1 MSKYHIVIFGIVVFV
16 ALYFLNWKYQWM
28 NNFNTLVFNDYKTTI
43 YSQKI
48 ELAMGEAQD
57 FTFDIDVDVDGGY
70 RFVIQLTY
78 TDSTKDY
85 AELANRKTIRNILAN
100 LTIVDE
106 RGESLVKNNIESFD
120 LIYSDENIYSYNIA
134 SAPLKKGKYSVF
146 LSLNKKSEFSDNLKG
161 IFITVDRR
169 PKA

>member
-1 MSKYHIVIFGIVVFV
+1 MSKYYIVLFGIVVFV

-28 NNFNTLVFNDYKTTI
+28 KNFNTLVFNDYKTTI

-48 ELAMGEAQD
+48 QLGIGETQD
-57 FTFDIDVDVDGGY
+57 FTFDIDVDVDGSY
-70 RFVIQLTY
+70 RFVIQLIY
-78 TDSTKDY
+78 TESTKDY
-85 AELANRKTIRNILAN
+85 AELANRRKIQNILAN

-106 RGESLVKNNIESFD
+106 RGESLIKNNIESFD
-120 LIYSDENIYSYNIA
+120 LIYSNAQVYSYNIA
-134 SAPLKKGKYSVF
+134 SAPLKEGTYSVF